1 MGRIERVISWESAK
15 LTFLL
20 QLVPPQPSLG
30 NLEPLDYPLEPV
42 QHTPEPWPA
51 DINLLAPTN
60 VEWVI
65 RFTNPKILNIQ
76 SNYRTL

>member
-1 MGRIERVISWESAK
+1 MLVLDLVIYESVLRNYYIHKYHMNGTDAK

-42 QHTPEPWPA
+42 QHTPEPSP
-51 DINLLAPTN
+51 INLSPPTN
-60 VEWVI
+60 IE
-65 RFTNPKILNIQ
+65 
-76 SNYRTL
+76 